1 MGLLDTVKG
10 WFGGG
15 KAKVQ
20 DTVATHSDTIKGGID
35 KAGSVVDDKTG
46 GKYTDKVTTAQEKG
60 KDLVDGLAGN
70 KPAGGQAPSDQT
82 PGGPATS
89 GETPG
94 GPATS
99 GETPGGPATSGE
111 TPGGPATSG
120 PSAPETNG
128 STDPPA

>member
-10 WFGGG
+10 WFGGS

-46 GKYTDKVTTAQEKG
+46 GKYTDKVTTAQEKS

-70 KPAGGQAPSDQT
+70 KPAGGPATSGEA

-89 GETPG
+89 DP
-94 GPATS
+94 S
-99 GETPGGPATSGE
+99 G
-111 TPGGPATSG
+111 
-120 PSAPETNG
+120 PETNG
-128 STDPPA
+128 SADPPA

>member
-20 DTVATHSDTIKGGID
+20 GTVATHSDTIKGGID

-70 KPAGGQAPSDQT
+70 KPAGGQASAPDAAT
-82 PGGPATS
+82 DGPAAS
-89 GETPG
+89 D
-94 GPATS
+94 
-99 GETPGGPATSGE
+99 
-111 TPGGPATSG
+111 PATSG
-120 PSAPETNG
+120 PETPSPETPSPETTSPETNG
-128 STDPPA
+128 TAEPPA